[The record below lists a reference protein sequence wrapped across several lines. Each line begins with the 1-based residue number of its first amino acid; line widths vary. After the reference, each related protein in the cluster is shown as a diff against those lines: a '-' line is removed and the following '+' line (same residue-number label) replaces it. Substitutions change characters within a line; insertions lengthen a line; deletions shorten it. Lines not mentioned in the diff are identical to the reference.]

1 MEAASVQ
8 GMASMRF
15 QGRPPGVPQSR
26 LDPLIG
32 TAVGHWQVTRLIGR
46 GGMAQVYQAVDRGGG
61 RVALKVM
68 TAEAAGDREA
78 VARFFAEARV
88 AAVVPHPGLV
98 EVLAMAYL
106 ADGRPFIAMEYLE
119 GAPLNALLR
128 RGLPLGSVAH
138 VIAQALEA
146 LQAAHARGVVH
157 RDLKPENLFVLRDGR
172 AKLLD
177 FGLARL
183 PAELGAG
190 VPATRDGRAMGTPPY
205 MAPEYVR
212 GGRPDARSDLY
223 AMGVVLFEA
232 TTARLPFAAADHRA
246 LFRLHVTATPPAPR
260 SLRPDMPAG
269 YESVILQALFKTPE
283 LRFASAAAMAGTL
296 RTASRELPAEAWAPL
311 LR

>member
-1 MEAASVQ
+1 
-8 GMASMRF
+8 MRM
-15 QGRPPGVPQSR
+15 GSRPPGVPQSR
-26 LDPLIG
+26 TDPLIG
-32 TAVGHWQVTRLIGR
+32 CAVGHWRVTRAIGR
-46 GGMAQVYQAVDRGGG
+46 GGMASVYEAVDAAGG

-68 TAEAAGDREA
+68 APEVAADADA

-88 AAVVPHPGLV
+88 AAAVRHPGLV
-98 EVLAMAYL
+98 DVIAMAYL
-106 ADGRPFIAMEYLE
+106 PDGRPFIAMEYLD
-119 GAPLNALLR
+119 GAPLGALLR
-128 RGLPLGSVAH
+128 RGLPLGSLAAAIV
-138 VIAQALEA
+138 QALDA
-146 LQAAHARGVVH
+146 LHAAHACGVIH
-157 RDLKPENLFVLRDGR
+157 RDLKPDNLFVLRDGR

-177 FGLARL
+177 FGLAKL

-190 VPATRDGRAMGTPPY
+190 VPATGDGRAMGTPPY

-212 GGRPDARSDLY
+212 GGRHDARSDLY

-232 TTARLPFAAADHRA
+232 STARLPFAAADHRA

-283 LRFASAAAMAGTL
+283 LRFASAADMADTL
-296 RTASRELPAEAWAPL
+296 RKASRELPAEAWAPL